1 MRASL
6 SIFCS
11 SFLSFA
17 ELNPVSQPRSPFA
30 GIPVYSP
37 SPLSGSASLPS
48 HFSSVGSTSSTLTT
62 LGAPSTPSSSIQLA
76 PTLTEDEVTRLT
88 AAAERWAIQHRK
100 TNPEI
105 NLEKFKKRST
115 KETNEIMRI
124 IRMSETDPRRM
135 EGIRK
140 FSAIY
145 GRFDRKRDPD
155 KPLTLFQVRI
165 NEATAQMCKFIPAM
179 LTNRNDL
186 FTLARSVVR
195 DAGFIG

>member
-1 MRASL
+1 M
-6 SIFCS
+6 
-11 SFLSFA
+11 
-17 ELNPVSQPRSPFA
+17 
-30 GIPVYSP
+30 
-37 SPLSGSASLPS
+37 
-48 HFSSVGSTSSTLTT
+48 
-62 LGAPSTPSSSIQLA
+62 GAPSTPSSSIQLA

-105 NLEKFKKRST
+105 NLEKFKKRTT

-165 NEATAQMCKFIPAM
+165 NEATSQMCKFIPAM

-186 FTLARSVVR
+186 FTLARGVVR